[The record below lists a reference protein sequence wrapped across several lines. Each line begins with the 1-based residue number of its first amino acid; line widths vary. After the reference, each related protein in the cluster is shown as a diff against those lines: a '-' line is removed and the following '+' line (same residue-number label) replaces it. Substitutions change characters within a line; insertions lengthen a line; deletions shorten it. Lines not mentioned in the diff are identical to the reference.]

1 MQLVINSYGA
11 SLRRDHNCFVIS
23 DKEKKFEVS
32 ADKVEGILI
41 STSAFLS
48 TDAIA
53 CAIEHNIDIVFLDG
67 FGNPYGR
74 VWHCKLGSTT
84 LIRRKQLEASLSES
98 GTVLA
103 CSFIIE
109 KLKNQIQFLKDLK
122 KNRDHHQ
129 DELERSIHTIDVQ
142 LEKISSITGIAEEV
156 RDRVMGH
163 EGLAAVSYFQILSVL
178 LPEKFRFKGM
188 SRNPAKDEFNCLLNY
203 GYGILYSHVEKACI
217 ISGIDPYVGILHV
230 DGYNK
235 KSFVF
240 DLIEQYRISIDRI
253 VFGLFISKKV
263 KTDYFDLI
271 PGGMTLNKEGK
282 VILISAVNEMF
293 DRKIRYKGR
302 DVSYKNIIPLDCHH
316 IANSL
321 IKKGE

>member
-1 MQLVINSYGA
+1 MQLVINTYGA

-32 ADKVEGILI
+32 ADKVESILI
-41 STSAFLS
+41 STSAHIS
-48 TDAIA
+48 TDAIE
-53 CAIEHNIDIVFLDG
+53 CAIEHNIDIVFLNK
-67 FGNPYGR
+67 FGNPFGR

-98 GTVLA
+98 GTNMA
-103 CSFIIE
+103 CSFVNE
-109 KLKNQIQFLKDLK
+109 KLKNQIAFLKDLK

-129 DELERSIHTIDVQ
+129 EALESSIQI
-142 LEKISSITGIAEEV
+142 ISMHLQRISKITGIADTV
-156 RDRVMGH
+156 RGHVMGH
-163 EGLAAVSYFQILSVL
+163 EGLAAVSYFHIISEL
-178 LPEKFRFKGM
+178 LPEDFRFEGR

-240 DLIEQYRISIDRI
+240 DLIEKYRIYIDRV
-253 VFGLFISKKV
+253 VFGLFTRKMIKKEF
-263 KTDYFDLI
+263 FDHI

-293 DRKIRYKGR
+293 ERKTQYKGR
-302 DVSYKNIIPLDCHH
+302 NVSYKNAIPFDCHH
-316 IANSL
+316 IANSF
-321 IKKGE
+321 IKPNE